1 MTPLPPLFI
10 AASSLPPTD
19 GCKLLLLQLTVVGF
33 KTLGQGCTELQ
44 TVMLNDIF
52 TLDDGCIKVGV
63 MTSRRVRDIA
73 TSCA

>member
-19 GCKLLLLQLTVVGF
+19 GCKLLLLQLTGVGF

-44 TVMLNDIF
+44 TVMLNDVITP
-52 TLDDGCIKVGV
+52 TLMQPSSSVKP
-63 MTSRRVRDIA
+63 SRRVRDIA